1 MTALTQATAPMSAAQ
16 AEWLFISADA
26 PQLATSARRY
36 VAQIELSQRPNTVL
50 KADEALRSL
59 SRHLVEHHPE
69 VRGFADV
76 SRLHI
81 ESFKLAL
88 GEHRTAKGT
97 PYSAA
102 SLRQRLGMVHSFFER
117 ICEWGWED
125 APARVPL
132 HNSDLPRP
140 IEPLPKALDD
150 AAAAK
155 FMQALAAEK
164 DPRRR
169 LCVEI
174 LARAGLRV
182 GELCELRDDAVAV
195 RDGAHWLRVPVGK
208 LRNDRVVPLLEPLI
222 GLLESWQARHDNG
235 GTGLLITTDGRPLN
249 RHAVT
254 RMVNSVAKRAGIGHV
269 HPHRL
274 RHTLATQAINRGMR
288 LEAIAELLGH
298 KTLRM
303 ALCYARIANKTVAD
317 EYRQAADR
325 VEALYAQPDDLP
337 ETPAMKRLRR
347 EHRRMLGNGWCTRPA
362 AMDCSFEALCEGCGF
377 FATSVEFKPTLERQ
391 RDHATEHGQPTRQA
405 IYERLLERVEET
417 GT

>member
-1 MTALTQATAPMSAAQ
+1 VTALAQTAASMTVAQ
-16 AEWLFISADA
+16 AEWISISADA
-26 PQLATSARRY
+26 PLLATSSRRY
-36 VAQIELSQRPNTVL
+36 LAQIELSQRPNTVL
-50 KADEALRSL
+50 NADDALRSL
-59 SRHLVEHHPE
+59 CRHLMEHHPE

-88 GEHRTAKGT
+88 GQHRTTKGT

-102 SLRQRLGMVHSFFER
+102 SVRQRLGMLHCFFER
-117 ICEWGWED
+117 IDEWGWEE
-125 APARVPL
+125 APGRIPL

-155 FMQALAAEK
+155 FMQALATEK
-164 DPRRR
+164 NPRRR

-174 LARAGLRV
+174 LARTGLRV

-208 LRNDRVVPLLEPLI
+208 LRNDRVVPLLEPLV
-222 GLLESWQARHDNG
+222 GLLETWQAHHDHG
-235 GTGLLITTDGRPLN
+235 GRGLLITTDGRPLN

-254 RMVNSVAKRAGIGHV
+254 RMVNSVAKRAGVGHV
-269 HPHRL
+269 HPHQL
-274 RHTLATQAINRGMR
+274 RHTLATQAVNRGMR

-298 KTLRM
+298 RTMRMTLR
-303 ALCYARIANKTVAD
+303 YARIANKTVAD
-317 EYRQAADR
+317 EYRQVADR

-391 RDHATEHGQPTRQA
+391 RAHATEHGQPKRQA
-405 IYERLLERVEET
+405 IYERLLERVEGA